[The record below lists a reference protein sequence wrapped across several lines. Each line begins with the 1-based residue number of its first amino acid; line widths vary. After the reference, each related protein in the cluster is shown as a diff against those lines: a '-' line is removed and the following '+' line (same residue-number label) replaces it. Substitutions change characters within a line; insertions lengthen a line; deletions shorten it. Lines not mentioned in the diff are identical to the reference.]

1 MCVEKYKNKNSEYV
15 GLSSAE
21 IKEVTDYHNEIRAAC
36 GSQDMMK
43 MVNIIIRIYRLPR
56 AALQKE

>member
-21 IKEVTDYHNEIRAAC
+21 IKEVTDYHNEVRAAC

-43 MVNIIIRIYRLPR
+43 MVNIIIRI
-56 AALQKE
+56 